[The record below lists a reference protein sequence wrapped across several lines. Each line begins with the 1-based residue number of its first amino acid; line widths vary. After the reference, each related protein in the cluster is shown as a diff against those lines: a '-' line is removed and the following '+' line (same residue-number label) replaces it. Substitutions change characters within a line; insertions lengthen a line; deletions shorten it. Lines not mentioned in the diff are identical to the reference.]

1 MTDKIPAE
9 IERPLWLQ
17 LKKVSKKYMDALSAR
32 LGHLG
37 ISRHYFLLVAIGEGK
52 GEMTQQDLADLLETD
67 KVAMVGILDHLGKK
81 GFIKRTANRTDRR
94 KHMIT
99 LTPKG
104 VKALPLIRTE
114 IAELNKKALSGLP
127 ANMAA
132 QFPKALQ
139 RMSLSLE
146 QVIKDAESDASG

>member
-1 MTDKIPAE
+1 MDKVPPD

-17 LKKVSKKYMDALSAR
+17 LKKVSKKYMDALTAR

-94 KHMIT
+94 KHIIT

-104 VKALPLIRTE
+104 AKALPLIKTE
-114 IAELNKKALSGLP
+114 IAELNKKALTGLP
-127 ANMAA
+127 ANLAVH
-132 QFPKALQ
+132 FPKALQ
-139 RMSLSLE
+139 RMTYSLE
-146 QVIKDAESDASG
+146 QVIEDAKSAPPG

>member
-1 MTDKIPAE
+1 MEKVPPE

-17 LKKVSKKYMDALSAR
+17 LKKVSKKYMDALAAR

-67 KVAMVGILDHLGKK
+67 KVAMVAILDHLGQK
-81 GFIKRTANRTDRR
+81 GFIKRTPSRTDRR

-99 LTPKG
+99 LTSKG
-104 VKALPLIRTE
+104 AKALPLIKTE

-127 ANMAA
+127 ANQAA
-132 QFPKALQ
+132 HFPKALQ
-139 RMSLSLE
+139 RMSFSLE
-146 QVIKDAESDASG
+146 QVIQDAKSASPG